1 MAGNASNEAGFSL
14 AETLVALV
22 IISLSL
28 GGVFIVAGLGAK
40 TQTRVMAQKTSA
52 QAIQS
57 QEKDLSRRLALAG
70 PYTADNFDGTPAHF
84 IVSSEGVATLGYR
97 APEGLRLRYIGDTG
111 ALDNWPDIGLTDE
124 TGHIDARQQGR
135 LRAVML
141 TDIKGMPV
149 VTIRLRT
156 DERTACNFNAVSRT
170 CAEVT
175 S

>member
-40 TQTRVMAQKTSA
+40 IQTRVMAQKVSA

-70 PYTADNFDGTPAHF
+70 PYTSDNFDGTPAHF
-84 IVSSEGVATLGYR
+84 IVSSEGVATMGYR
-97 APEGLRLRYIGDTG
+97 APEGLRLRYVGDTG
-111 ALDNWPDIGLTDE
+111 ALDNWPDIGLTDDA
-124 TGHIDARQQGR
+124 GHIDARRQGR
-135 LRAVML
+135 LRAVVL
-141 TDIKGMPV
+141 TDVKGVPV
-149 VTIRLRT
+149 VTIRLRV
-156 DERTACNFNAVSRT
+156 DERAACNFNAVSQT
-170 CAEVT
+170 CAEV
-175 S
+175 SS